1 MAVCNLSFMLL
12 ELLKKCICADY
23 FLIKVFDMMN
33 VSQSSN
39 ILIGLHRDHG
49 CTRKSM
55 YRQWGVHH
63 DFCDFDASYPIRSVS
78 IDCKVGFNAFL
89 VESCLGFIGAR
100 GEMTLS
106 TRVPTRR
113 KVRRTPLPHL
123 SHRSKTVVLV
133 IRNREYIA

>member
-49 CTRKSM
+49 CTRKSI
-55 YRQWGVHH
+55 
-63 DFCDFDASYPIRSVS
+63 YPIRSVS